1 MGQGLPK
8 RIISRRAIGTG
19 ELSCDLS
26 TGSGRRIGRFVSAPF
41 PLSSL
46 SQALFNSTGRAISS
60 ASGGD
65 VRTHQSTF
73 VRMPPVRQA
82 RGILV

>member
-19 ELSCDLS
+19 DLSCDLS
-26 TGSGRRIGRFVSAPF
+26 TGSGRRIGRFVSAPVPHPF
-41 PLSSL
+41 
-46 SQALFNSTGRAISS
+46 LFRATSKSTGHAISS
-60 ASGGD
+60 AFGGD

-73 VRMPPVRQA
+73 VRLLPVRQA
-82 RGILV
+82 RGTLV